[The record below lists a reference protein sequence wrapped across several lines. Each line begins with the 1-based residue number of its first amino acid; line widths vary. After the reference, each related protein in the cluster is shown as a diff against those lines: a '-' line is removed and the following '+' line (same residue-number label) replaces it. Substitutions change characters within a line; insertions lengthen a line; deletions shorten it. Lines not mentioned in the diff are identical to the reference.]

1 MTIITTKEYN
11 ANQEKFSGIVLN
23 DYIITQRFIIQNH
36 IHNNETYIIFKPYNE
51 LSISITMD
59 EFRASV
65 RGKAIKR
72 GFSDKTY

>member
-23 DYIITQRFIIQNH
+23 DYIITQRFIVKNH

-51 LSISITMD
+51 LSISITMG
-59 EFRASV
+59 EFWTRAWE
-65 RGKAIKR
+65 KAIKR